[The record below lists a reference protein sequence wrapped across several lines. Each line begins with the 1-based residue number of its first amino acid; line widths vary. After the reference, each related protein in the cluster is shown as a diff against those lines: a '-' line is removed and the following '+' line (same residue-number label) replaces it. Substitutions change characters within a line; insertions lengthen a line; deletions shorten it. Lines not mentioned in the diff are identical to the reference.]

1 MITGVRHAGDGTDS
15 WHARADLI
23 APDNDKARVGL
34 AAEASGGSCAA
45 LTPEL
50 AGARASTK
58 ALVKT
63 ALAAALGFVLLLAGC
78 GIAAPDTPE
87 NVFIEAMVAAQTNR
101 EAELRSLLCES
112 TLSNEADQ
120 SRIRSLASQRTVY
133 LVDGTTTSG
142 PSAVVPFEVQ
152 ARDSSSTSPEFEA
165 MTASM
170 QLEAG
175 AWRLCRI
182 DE

>member
-1 MITGVRHAGDGTDS
+1 MLHAGDGTDS

-23 APDNDKARVGL
+23 APDNDEVRIGL
-34 AAEASGGSCAA
+34 AAEVSGGSCAA
-45 LTPEL
+45 FTPEL
-50 AGARASTK
+50 AGARAWTK

-78 GIAAPDTPE
+78 GMGAPDTPE

-101 EAELRSLLCES
+101 EAEFRGRLCES

-120 SRIRSLASQRTVY
+120 LRIRSLASQRTVY
-133 LVDGTTTSG
+133 LVGGTTTSG
-142 PSAVVPFEVQ
+142 PSAVVPLEVQ
-152 ARDSSSTSPEFEA
+152 ARDFSSKSPEYDQMSA
-165 MTASM
+165 TM

-175 AWRLCRI
+175 GWRLCRI